1 MIKGI
6 AGIMNIIKWS
16 DESYFYVPKPVV
28 EEVHVPKKKK
38 SIKSEEDKTK
48 TKKAA
53 KKEYKVGGSI
63 KLKEEPVYKTSIAST
78 VIDTLTGKY
87 YIYNTKILNGRIRIS
102 DKKVDGESIGWINIK

>member
-16 DESYFYVPKPVV
+16 DESYFYVPEPVI
-28 EEVHVPKKKK
+28 EEVPVPKKKK

-48 TKKAA
+48 KTA

-78 VIDTLTGKY
+78 VIDTLTGRY